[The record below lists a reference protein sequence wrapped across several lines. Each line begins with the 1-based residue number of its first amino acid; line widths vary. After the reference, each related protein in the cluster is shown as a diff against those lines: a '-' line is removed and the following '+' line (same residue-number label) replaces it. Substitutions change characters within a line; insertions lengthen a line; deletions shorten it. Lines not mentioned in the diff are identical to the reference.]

1 MEKYKDFQAIDFV
14 QDDYFLK
21 WVKNTGED
29 ESIDEYWRDWL
40 LRNPE
45 KREIVEE
52 AKRLILT
59 VEKERQFII
68 PEQQQRLLWDRID
81 QSIDEIK
88 TEELKEKKKRGP
100 VWLSWYSVAAT
111 IALVSIAFAYLF
123 QIATKDK
130 TGDEDFTSLKT
141 DLVQYRNDG
150 QKANVLV
157 LHDGSTV
164 TLQPKSVLYYPESFS
179 GDQRE
184 VHLSGEAFFNVV
196 KDSQKPFFVKTNAL
210 TTQVLGT
217 SFNVRAYKSEKN
229 ILVSV
234 RSGKVSVFTNPEIK
248 GTDKDHIASEG
259 TVLLPNQQAIFERKE
274 AHLFK
279 SLVEEPVLLAPS
291 VLKNDFQFTDAPIKE
306 VFSLLE
312 EAYGV
317 DIVYEEETFSGCYL
331 NASLSSVSSLY
342 DKLRIICKAIKAEYQ
357 ILDAHI
363 IISGKGCST

>member
-14 QDDYFLK
+14 QDDHFLK

-29 ESIDEYWRDWL
+29 ESTDTYWRDWL

-59 VEKERQFII
+59 VEEEKQFII
-68 PEQQQRLLWDRID
+68 PEQHQRLLWDRID
-81 QSIDEIK
+81 HSIVEIEI
-88 TEELKEKKKRGP
+88 TELEQKKKRGS

-111 IALVSIAFAYLF
+111 ITLISIAFVYFF
-123 QIATKDK
+123 QSASKDK
-130 TGDEDFTSLKT
+130 AGDDDFISLKK

-150 QKANVLV
+150 QKANILV

-184 VHLSGEAFFNVV
+184 VHLSGEAFFKVV
-196 KDSQKPFFVKTNAL
+196 KDPKKPFFVKTNAL

-248 GTDKDHIASEG
+248 GIDHVASEG
-259 TVLLPNQQAIFERKE
+259 TVLLPNQQVIFERHE
-274 AHLFK
+274 AHLIK
-279 SLVEEPVLLAPS
+279 SLVEEPALLGPS
-291 VLKNDFQFTDAPIKE
+291 VLKNDFQFTDAHIKD

-363 IISGKGCST
+363 IISGIGCSN